1 LADGPGRIE
10 KSGIIG
16 FLCVSAQ
23 AEKEEAMAVVKS
35 IGKARAPR
43 KALEADLGFSWGAL
57 NSLLLGAGL
66 LVLAAGYLALSKGS
80 TTLAP
85 ILLVTG
91 YCGLI
96 PASLLLRGRN
106 EASGE

>member
-16 FLCVSAQ
+16 FCVFPLRTA
-23 AEKEEAMAVVKS
+23 KEEVMAVVRSTGRPK
-35 IGKARAPR
+35 GPR

-57 NSLLLGAGL
+57 NSLLLGAGV
-66 LVLAAGYLALSKGS
+66 LVLAAGYVALSKGS

-85 ILLVTG
+85 ILLVSG
-91 YCGLI
+91 YCGLV
-96 PASLLLRGRN
+96 PASLLLRGRK